1 MEKTVL
7 VILVTQ
13 REGTVPDLQK
23 IFTKYGS
30 LIKTR
35 LGIHDNGSE
44 GSDCGLII
52 LELVGDKLKKEE
64 LQKAIQKLEGIKS
77 KLVSF
82 SI

>member
-1 MEKTVL
+1 MEKNVL
-7 VILVTQ
+7 VLLVTQ
-13 REGTVPDLQK
+13 REGTVPELQK

-44 GSDCGLII
+44 GADCGLII
-52 LELVGDKLKKEE
+52 LELIGDKLKKEE
-64 LQKAIQKLEGIKS
+64 FQKAVLKLEGIKS